1 MVDCTLGDSSTAT
14 LEVVFIFK
22 GYFMLIFASSSSI
35 DDILGFGVVFFEW
48 MRDTDFADFSVV
60 YLVSLVKI
68 ALVVVLRGRVW
79 TKGA

>member
-1 MVDCTLGDSSTAT
+1 
-14 LEVVFIFK
+14 
-22 GYFMLIFASSSSI
+22 MLIFASSSSI

-68 ALVVVLRGRVW
+68 ALVVVLRGRV
-79 TKGA
+79 

>member
-1 MVDCTLGDSSTAT
+1 M
-14 LEVVFIFK
+14 
-22 GYFMLIFASSSSI
+22 GYFTLIFASSSSI

-68 ALVVVLRGRVW
+68 ALVVVLRGRV
-79 TKGA
+79 